1 MIDEVAKGSPPKLS
15 PSAQHSKQVRTSQSS
30 SSSQVH
36 KGRSR
41 SSSSASSGKG
51 LLERNSER
59 YKKDR
64 SPSARSR
71 LDKHLEEYSPQ
82 DEKRRKARR
91 NSRASTEQA
100 QASTQLPTK
109 SDEGRHR
116 TWSGP
121 EESKGREK
129 GRSIDIEAQSL
140 WSDGTGGSTALNT
153 RGSRTS
159 TSTSKDSRRSPST
172 FSARM
177 LGGSKSSTADSPRK
191 SPRAI
196 SREDAVIL
204 VDWDDTLCPTSWVF
218 EQIRRCPDNKALAA
232 VEKSSGPLLDE
243 HSKAVVA
250 FLRAA
255 HACAQVAVVTL
266 ATEEFFHQSATTFLE
281 NVRVSDL
288 FKELGIE
295 VHFAE
300 RPSQMSFPAEIDA
313 KKKASFRE
321 DATGKDQPPEEPER
335 RRGEQRKPRVDCW
348 RGDGGRRSLGRED
361 ADAARAQSAAPAPR
375 RASKMAGDAAGEMPA
390 SSVPQGSSTPSAGR
404 ATSVSAK
411 PPWRASGSVPAP
423 KKEAARRSSK
433 GKGKGLPPKAD
444 LDEHEKALLNEVLQT
459 SPGVSWDTIAGLEE
473 VKRLFWEIVVAPVK
487 NPKLFTGVRSPP
499 RGVLLFGP
507 PGNGKTMLAKAVAS
521 ECNATF
527 FSISASS
534 LVSKGLGDSEKHM
547 RALFSV
553 AGKMQPSVIFMDEI
567 DSIWMVPEPAKAHG
581 SWCWVPQTGLVSSMM
596 QCCGVCH
603 GASSFHYQ
611 TLPHEGSW

>member
-1 MIDEVAKGSPPKLS
+1 MEASVGSSTNRSDNSPTVSDRRMSANQLLQQANADNAANAANVLQHPVGKKAGHTINDVIALDMIDEVAKGSPLKLS

-100 QASTQLPTK
+100 QATTQLPTK

-313 KKKASFRE
+313 KKKAMS
-321 DATGKDQPPEEPER
+321 Q
-335 RRGEQRKPRVDCW
+335 C
-348 RGDGGRRSLGRED
+348 L
-361 ADAARAQSAAPAPR
+361 
-375 RASKMAGDAAGEMPA
+375 SK
-390 SSVPQGSSTPSAGR
+390 VYAGR
-404 ATSVSAK
+404 HLTRWNVLSV
-411 PPWRASGSVPAP
+411 
-423 KKEAARRSSK
+423 
-433 GKGKGLPPKAD
+433 
-444 LDEHEKALLNEVLQT
+444 
-459 SPGVSWDTIAGLEE
+459 
-473 VKRLFWEIVVAPVK
+473 
-487 NPKLFTGVRSPP
+487 
-499 RGVLLFGP
+499 
-507 PGNGKTMLAKAVAS
+507 
-521 ECNATF
+521 
-527 FSISASS
+527 
-534 LVSKGLGDSEKHM
+534 GDSEIELE
-547 RALFSV
+547 ALKSLLGSKWRSPLCKTVKFD
-553 AGKMQPSVIFMDEI
+553 ARPTLTQLTGQLKNITPHLADMMACGK
-567 DSIWMVPEPAKAHG
+567 
-581 SWCWVPQTGLVSSMM
+581 
-596 QCCGVCH
+596 
-603 GASSFHYQ
+603 SFHI
-611 TLPHEGSW
+611 TSHTTWA

>member
-1 MIDEVAKGSPPKLS
+1 MGQK
-15 PSAQHSKQVRTSQSS
+15 PSM
-30 SSSQVH
+30 
-36 KGRSR
+36 GCRST
-41 SSSSASSGKG
+41 
-51 LLERNSER
+51 
-59 YKKDR
+59 
-64 SPSARSR
+64 
-71 LDKHLEEYSPQ
+71 
-82 DEKRRKARR
+82 
-91 NSRASTEQA
+91 RA
-100 QASTQLPTK
+100 
-109 SDEGRHR
+109 
-116 TWSGP
+116 
-121 EESKGREK
+121 
-129 GRSIDIEAQSL
+129 
-140 WSDGTGGSTALNT
+140 
-153 RGSRTS
+153 
-159 TSTSKDSRRSPST
+159 
-172 FSARM
+172 
-177 LGGSKSSTADSPRK
+177 ADSY
-191 SPRAI
+191 
-196 SREDAVIL
+196 
-204 VDWDDTLCPTSWVF
+204 
-218 EQIRRCPDNKALAA
+218 
-232 VEKSSGPLLDE
+232 
-243 HSKAVVA
+243 
-250 FLRAA
+250 
-255 HACAQVAVVTL
+255 
-266 ATEEFFHQSATTFLE
+266 ATEEVAVSARLTGKS
-281 NVRVSDL
+281 NRS
-288 FKELGIE
+288 K
-295 VHFAE
+295 
-300 RPSQMSFPAEIDA
+300 
-313 KKKASFRE
+313 E

-567 DSIWMVPEPAKAHG
+567 DSMLTSRSSGEHDAARRLKTEFLVQLDGAGTSESTRILVLGATNRPGELDDAVLRRLPRRILIPLPDTATRG
-581 SWCWVPQTGLVSSMM
+581 QLVSKELQGTRHSLSNADFTRLASMTEGYSCSDLANLTREAAM
-596 QCCGVCH
+596 GPVRQMKPEALVSATPEGVR
-603 GASSFHYQ
+603 AI
-611 TLPHEGSW
+611 TLADFREALQKVRPSVSKDVLSEFERWNRAYGSR